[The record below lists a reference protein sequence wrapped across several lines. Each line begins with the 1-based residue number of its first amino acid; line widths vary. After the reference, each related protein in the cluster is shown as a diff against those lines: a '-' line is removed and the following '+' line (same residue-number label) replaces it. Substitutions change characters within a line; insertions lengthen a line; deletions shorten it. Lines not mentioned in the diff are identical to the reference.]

1 MILQGQA
8 DLAYIPALLAVLGD
22 IYQNDRGQGQLLI
35 TALRSLLARISG
47 HTDTHSPELAE
58 ICCQLAD
65 ALDQAEATAKPIQ
78 DGGRD
83 GN

>member
-1 MILQGQA
+1 MIFQGQA
-8 DLAYIPALLAVLGD
+8 DLAYIPALLAVLDD

-47 HTDTHSPELAE
+47 YRDTHSPELAE
-58 ICCQLAD
+58 ICCQFAD